1 MSASMSDIHPFGTR
15 RCPQAKSRTVT
26 GSQNNVGPIAGLPAG
41 PPTLV
46 TTGLAHDDSGTLF
59 VQDVVTDAIY
69 SGTPSGVSLLHS
81 LPFDANFNQGITI
94 DTEGDGTGYYSAYN
108 IDLNEAE
115 LYSFSGTSGDINLIG
130 SFGAS
135 TDVTVGDLAIQFTSV
150 PEPSSAMGILF
161 ALAGAALLRRRSG
174 MRCHA

>member
-1 MSASMSDIHPFGTR
+1 MSDIHPFGTH

-94 DTEGDGTGYYSAYN
+94 DPYFGIGDV
-108 IDLNEAE
+108 
-115 LYSFSGTSGDINLIG
+115 FC
-130 SFGAS
+130 FGL
-135 TDVTVGDLAIQFTSV
+135 TRPRRGQK
-150 PEPSSAMGILF
+150 P
-161 ALAGAALLRRRSG
+161 LAGG
-174 MRCHA
+174 